1 MGLDIKGIWH
11 RMRALANGEIG
22 SPPPMD
28 SNGKLLGEQQA
39 AEFLQPFLLHK
50 NAAQWLASDRQQNP
64 VISFLLINGQPFYAQ
79 DDLLEFIDRL
89 VKPAKVYFIN
99 GVPAGIDRRVGVER
113 RSGSDR
119 RANAEIRLQE
129 VVERRTDIR
138 PDRRLRGDLD
148 RRSQSAVALTKA
160 G

>member
-1 MGLDIKGIWH
+1 MGLDIKGLWH
-11 RMRALANGEIG
+11 KVRALASSEIG
-22 SPPPMD
+22 AAAPMD
-28 SNGKLLGEQQA
+28 SNGKLLSDLQA

-99 GVPAGIDRRVGVER
+99 GVPAGIDRRTGMER

-119 RANAEIRLQE
+119 RASAEIRLQE
-129 VVERRTDIR
+129 AMERRADVK
-138 PDRRLRGDLD
+138 PDRRLRGELD
-148 RRSQSAVALTKA
+148 RRGKLTA
-160 G
+160 A